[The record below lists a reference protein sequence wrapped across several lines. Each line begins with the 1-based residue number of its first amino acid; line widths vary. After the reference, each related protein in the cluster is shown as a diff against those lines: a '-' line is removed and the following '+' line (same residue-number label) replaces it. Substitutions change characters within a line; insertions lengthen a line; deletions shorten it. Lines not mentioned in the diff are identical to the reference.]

1 MPDEP
6 RPEDGLAV
14 ASFRGHVMLS
24 DPDAPASGEGWFFA
38 AAFRTS
44 RRALVVTDPRRPDN
58 PIVFVNAA
66 CERLTGYA
74 PAEMIGRNP
83 NFLQGAGT
91 EADAI
96 ARLREAVAAG
106 EGIEIDLLNYRKDGT
121 PFWNAMAIDPV
132 RDEAGAVAYY
142 VAIQEDATHRRA
154 NEAALAGA
162 RDVLEAEITRRT
174 HDLKAALDQQTA
186 LLHEVDHRVKNNL
199 QVISSLILL
208 KARRMSEASTR
219 AVLNSVADRIGALS
233 TAHRLLYASGD
244 VSRFDLAAF
253 ASDFAADLAAI
264 VDARRIAVT
273 LDVDPIE
280 VGAAKAAPLA
290 LLVHELA
297 TNAARHAFPDE
308 RCGTVAIAAKRGG
321 DGLTLTVSDD
331 GIGLG
336 ASRPNPDGFGRSL
349 VEMMVRQMRGEV
361 AFEDAAPGTHA
372 RARIPLDAAGA
383 L

>member
-1 MPDEP
+1 
-6 RPEDGLAV
+6 
-14 ASFRGHVMLS
+14 MLS

-83 NFLQGAGT
+83 RFLQGAAT
-91 EADAI
+91 EAGEV
-96 ARLREAVAAG
+96 ARLRAALAAG
-106 EGIEIDLLNYRKDGT
+106 EGIEIDLLNYRKDGA

-132 RDEAGAVAYY
+132 RGASGEVAYF
-142 VAIQEDATHRRA
+142 VAIQEDATARREA
-154 NEAALAGA
+154 QAALSGT
-162 RDVLEAEITRRT
+162 RDQLEAEILRRT
-174 HDLKAALDQQTA
+174 RDLQEALDQQTA
-186 LLHEVDHRVKNNL
+186 LLHELDHRVKNNL
-199 QVISSLILL
+199 QVISSLVLL
-208 KARRMSEASTR
+208 KARRLSDAGTR

-244 VSRFDLAAF
+244 ASRFDLAAF
-253 ASDFAADLAAI
+253 ATDFVADLAAT

-280 VGAAKAAPLA
+280 VAAAKAAPLA

-297 TNAARHAFPDE
+297 TNAVRHAFPDD
-308 RCGTVAIAAKRGG
+308 RRGTVAIVAKRTDGG
-321 DGLTLTVSDD
+321 LALAVDDD
-331 GIGLG
+331 GIGL
-336 ASRPNPDGFGRSL
+336 AAAAPNPDGFGRSL